1 MAERKVKIRFYA
13 GLKRR
18 VVDPAWPGGTIP
30 AGWLLQGATQHYDPV
45 ANEVA
50 KSSYLGLEGLTYGT
64 DGSAYI
70 RDPTVPED
78 EPDPDIY
85 FGVVQH
91 KTTELVHLRM
101 WRVRMSQ
108 LPALHDLQDGSTVPI
123 TLTKTQG
130 LAEASDFV
138 LFVKSCVVGHLVNRA
153 GPSQAQTM
161 SYLATQTGVNMKLAP
176 LHRSDALELVRGDL
190 VTAVDVEVATGHFEA
205 LANVTEEIGQAA
217 TAVRTPGLKTI
228 RVAFSAER
236 DERGQF
242 WDWWKPKA
250 RRLAGL
256 GREQLQRL
264 DVTQAGDDELSSQ
277 TVDLLAQIIGLEAT
291 VDLETG
297 RTVEADAARQA
308 VLDGYRVH
316 LERIQEAADGL
327 DARAE
332 NMRTERKKRKR
343 SRLGTADTLGS

>member
-1 MAERKVKIRFYA
+1 VVERKVKIRYYA

-18 VVDPAWPGGTIP
+18 VVDPAWPEGAIP
-30 AGWLLQGATQHYDPV
+30 AAWLLQGAMQHYDPV
-45 ANEVA
+45 ANSVV
-50 KSSYLGLEGLTYGT
+50 KSSYPGLGGMKYGT

-91 KTTELVHLRM
+91 QTAELVHLRM

-108 LPALHDLQDGSTVPI
+108 LPALHDLEDGSTVPI

-161 SYLATQTGVNMKLAP
+161 RYLATQTGVNMKLVP
-176 LHRSDALELVRGDL
+176 LHRSDALDLVRGDL

-217 TAVRTPGLKTI
+217 RAVRTPGLKTI

-242 WDWWKPKA
+242 WNWWKPKA

-256 GREQLQRL
+256 GRQELQRL

-291 VDLETG
+291 VDIETG

-308 VLDGYRVH
+308 VLDGYGVH

-332 NMRTERKKRKR
+332 NMRTERKKPKGPRPEA
-343 SRLGTADTLGS
+343 ADTLDP